1 MGAATP
7 VLRPTLALCQAAD
20 LVISAAGYNSFH
32 EILYHGIPAIFVPQ
46 MAAYM
51 DDQERRAKSASDRGL
66 SATVLASEML
76 LLEREVKAF
85 LDGGK
90 AAEIRQNL
98 SNTTLPEPGNA
109 AAAALIEGQAD
120 G

>member
-1 MGAATP
+1 
-7 VLRPTLALCQAAD
+7 
-20 LVISAAGYNSFH
+20 
-32 EILYHGIPAIFVPQ
+32 
-46 MAAYM
+46 
-51 DDQERRAKSASDRGL
+51 
-66 SATVLASEML
+66 ML

-90 AAEIRQNL
+90 AAEIRQTL